1 MKSANV
7 KLKELKDSKKTREDL
22 KASMEE
28 LSNKLEKLQNILTN
42 VSKDLKENDAKS
54 DVVRG
59 ELASLEKEQARLDDV
74 LAYYHSLVDE
84 IMTMTSGG
92 MDLTEEE
99 AELLSKLQVAIEALE
114 NANETLADA
123 QAKYDVEIVKYDA
136 LAKDVESAKAELVK
150 AEAALSAYLNPA
162 PVPSP
167 EIKPEV
173 KPETKPS
180 VSETKP
186 AGDKNE
192 NVITTPAKGEGI
204 TLTETKK
211 EDTTTATNTTKTQD
225 GKVNTAAEAALGF
238 YALSG
243 VLGFAGV
250 AFTGKHA
257 RKED

>member
-1 MKSANV
+1 M
-7 KLKELKDSKKTREDL
+7 
-22 KASMEE
+22 
-28 LSNKLEKLQNILTN
+28 
-42 VSKDLKENDAKS
+42 KENGAKS

-74 LAYYHSLVDE
+74 LVYYHSLVDE

-92 MDLTEEE
+92 VDLTKEE
-99 AELLSKLQVAIEALE
+99 AELLSKLQIAVEALE
-114 NANETLADA
+114 NANEALADA
-123 QAKYDVEIVKYDA
+123 QAKYDVEKAKYDV
-136 LAKDVESAKAELVK
+136 LAKDIENAKAELAK
-150 AEAALSAYLNPA
+150 AEAVLNAYLNPTPA
-162 PVPSP
+162 PSP
-167 EIKPEV
+167 ET

-180 VSETKP
+180 GSETKP

-211 EDTTTATNTTKTQD
+211 EDTITSTNTTKTQD

-238 YALSG
+238 YVLSG
-243 VLGFAGV
+243 VLGLAGV

>member
-1 MKSANV
+1 M
-7 KLKELKDSKKTREDL
+7 
-22 KASMEE
+22 
-28 LSNKLEKLQNILTN
+28 
-42 VSKDLKENDAKS
+42 
-54 DVVRG
+54 
-59 ELASLEKEQARLDDV
+59 
-74 LAYYHSLVDE
+74 
-84 IMTMTSGG
+84 
-92 MDLTEEE
+92 
-99 AELLSKLQVAIEALE
+99 
-114 NANETLADA
+114 
-123 QAKYDVEIVKYDA
+123 
-136 LAKDVESAKAELVK
+136 
-150 AEAALSAYLNPA
+150 NPTPA
-162 PVPSP
+162 PSP
-167 EIKPEV
+167 EA

-180 VSETKP
+180 GSETKP

-211 EDTTTATNTTKTQD
+211 ENTTTSTNTTKTQD

>member
-1 MKSANV
+1 M
-7 KLKELKDSKKTREDL
+7 
-22 KASMEE
+22 
-28 LSNKLEKLQNILTN
+28 
-42 VSKDLKENDAKS
+42 KENDAKS
-54 DVVRG
+54 DVVQR

-92 MDLTEEE
+92 VDLTEEE
-99 AELLSKLQVAIEALE
+99 AELLSKLQVAIETLE

-123 QAKYDVEIVKYDA
+123 QAKYDVEKVKYDA
-136 LAKDVESAKAELVK
+136 LAKDVENAKAELAK
-150 AEAALSAYLNPA
+150 AEAALNAYLNPA

-167 EIKPEV
+167 ETKPEV

-186 AGDKNE
+186 TGDKNE
-192 NVITTPAKGEGI
+192 NVITTPTKGEGI
-204 TLTETKK
+204 ALTETKK
-211 EDTTTATNTTKTQD
+211 DTTTSTNTTKTQD

-243 VLGFAGV
+243 VLELAGV